1 MIPVPVVYSGGAP
14 VLASSGAQRVACPH
28 LASWLVAFDALQ
40 VARGRGHVTYFQT
53 VGGAD
58 ASAGTHL
65 CGSAW
70 DMAYTSD
77 AAIADAR
84 EMGAAIWHRRPG
96 FNGWPSSGADHVHGV
111 IGCGDNA
118 CNGYQITAYWL
129 GYNGLGLNGVGAGD
143 PLPKPATRRT
153 WQEGIAWAQA
163 QITGTQ
169 QEDDMAFK
177 EILVSTSGSAPAEQI
192 LGSWDG
198 LVGPFASGEEEACVK
213 VLATAPD
220 GALINARQRDVALAW
235 RTRVSGVAA
244 ILAHDS
250 DPAAIAA
257 QIAAALP
264 KDLGQQVAAELVKRL
279 AS

>member
-28 LASWLVAFDALQ
+28 LALWLVAYDALQ
-40 VARGRGHVTYFQT
+40 VARGRGHVAFYQT
-53 VGGAD
+53 MGGAD

-77 AAIADAR
+77 AAVMDAR
-84 EMGAAIWHRRPG
+84 EMGAAVWPRLARY
-96 FNGWPSSGADHVHGV
+96 GWTTGEHVHGV
-111 IGCGDNA
+111 IACGDNG
-118 CNGYQITAYWL
+118 CNGYQYQAYWL
-129 GYNGLGLNGVGAGD
+129 GLNGLGLNGAGGTD
-143 PLPKPATRRT
+143 PLPKPSTRRT
-153 WQEGIAWAQA
+153 WQEGIAWAQS

-169 QEDDMAFK
+169 QEDDMAYK
-177 EILVSTSGSAPAEQI
+177 TILVTDRPGGAPQHVLI
-192 LGSWDG
+192 SWDG
-198 LVGPFASGEEEACVK
+198 LVGPATDAEAGVVK
-213 VLATAPD
+213 RVATAPQD
-220 GALINARQRDVALAW
+220 DLILAAERDIALAW
-235 RTRVSGVAA
+235 RTRTSGVAA

>member
-1 MIPVPVVYSGGAP
+1 MAFVPVTYSDGAP
-14 VLASSGAQRVACPH
+14 VLSSGGTQRQACEH

-118 CNGYQITAYWL
+118 CNGYQITAYWM

-163 QITGTQ
+163 QINGTT
-169 QEDDMAFK
+169 QEDDMAYK
-177 EILVSTSGSAPAEQI
+177 TILVTDRPGGVSQQVLI
-192 LGSWDG
+192 SWDG
-198 LVGPFASGEEEACVK
+198 LVGPATDAEAGTVK
-213 VLATAPD
+213 RVATAPEGD
-220 GALINARQRDVALAW
+220 MILAVERDVALAW
-235 RTRVSGVAA
+235 RTRTSGVAA

-250 DPAAIAA
+250 DPSAIAA
-257 QIAAALP
+257 QIVATLP
-264 KDLGQQVAAELVKRL
+264 ANLVQRIADELAHRL
-279 AS
+279 AN

>member
-28 LASWLVAFDALQ
+28 LASWLIAYDALQ
-40 VARGRGHVTYFQT
+40 VARGRGHVAFYQT
-53 VGGAD
+53 MGGAD

-77 AAIADAR
+77 AAVMDAR
-84 EMGAAIWHRRPG
+84 EMGAAVWPRLARYDWHTG
-96 FNGWPSSGADHVHGV
+96 EHVHGV
-111 IGCGDNA
+111 IACGDNA
-118 CNGYQITAYWL
+118 CNGYQYQAYWL
-129 GYNGLGLNGVGAGD
+129 GLNGLGLNGAGGTD
-143 PLPKPATRRT
+143 PLPKPSTRRT

-169 QEDDMAFK
+169 QEDDMAYK
-177 EILVSTSGSAPAEQI
+177 TIKVSGTGSGPAEQI

-198 LVGPFASGEEEACVK
+198 LIGPFATGEEEECVK
-213 VLATAPD
+213 VLALAVD
-220 GALINARQRDVALAW
+220 GQQINARQRDVALAW
-235 RTRVSGVAA
+235 RARTSGVAA